1 MSFDPTRFFAQMLVL
16 FFGIGMSYASASI
29 MTLKRSERMSTSRP
43 SPEDKS
49 NAPDTA
55 RVYERAKPELE
66 SGMGRLDNNEAT
78 PASQP
83 DQMSDAVP
91 NKQPPRQIN
100 AEEEEPSRPGN
111 RGRK

>member
-1 MSFDPTRFFAQMLVL
+1 MRS
-16 FFGIGMSYASASI
+16 SAP
-29 MTLKRSERMSTSRP
+29 RTSKA
-43 SPEDKS
+43 KS

-78 PASQP
+78 PADHP
-83 DQMSDAVP
+83 DRMTQAVS
-91 NKQPPRQIN
+91 NKQQLRQIN
-100 AEEEEPSRPGN
+100 AEKEVPSRPVN